1 MADLETRDILLRED
15 DLTDPRVRDLVA
27 LHLNGMHEN
36 SPQENVF
43 ALGISSLQQSEV
55 TVWSAWHDDQV
66 AAIGALNE
74 VDTQTGEIKSMRTHP
89 DFLRMGIAGKV
100 LEHIITVAQS
110 RSYKRLCLETGSGE
124 AFDAALGL
132 YRKRAFI
139 PCDAFGEYEKS
150 EFNQFFALDL
160 QKH

>member
-1 MADLETRDILLRED
+1 MQFVLGLISNA
-15 DLTDPRVRDLVA
+15 
-27 LHLNGMHEN
+27 
-36 SPQENVF
+36 NVVQ
-43 ALGISSLQQSEV
+43 LLQQHS
-55 TVWSAWHDDQV
+55 HDMYATSPADSVHTLDIQ
-66 AAIGALNE
+66 ALSQPDIRFWTLWDGDHLAGCGALKRL
-74 VDTQTGEIKSMRTHP
+74 DKYHGEIKSMRTHP